1 MGAVY
6 FIRNE
11 ITKRIYIGKDENDD
25 SARSRC
31 ADHVSCNRFHCIP
44 LHEDIY
50 NVYGIDKFKFGVIE
64 AVQTIELESAESWWI
79 RVHNA
84 ADPRFGYNTIGKI
97 PLQSD
102 EAIEQYRDDL
112 LKNDPRR
119 HGIYRELPTRGEP
132 LIDLAPTDYAT
143 FVRNKASSVDNDA
156 RFISECKA
164 KGLRLATKADIGA
177 KVIYVWKTYSNDVH
191 TGTLI
196 SFPSTWAKIV
206 NDKPEIR
213 AKDYIEV
220 ERGVIFVIKG
230 REK

>member
-31 ADHVSCNRFHCIP
+31 TDHASCNKFHSIP
-44 LHEDIY
+44 LHDDIY
-50 NVYGIDKFKFGVIE
+50 DVYGIDKFKFGVIE
-64 AVQTIELESAESWWI
+64 AVQAIELVSAESWWI
-79 RVHNA
+79 HVHNA
-84 ADPRFGYNTIGKI
+84 ADPRFGYNTIGRI
-97 PLQSD
+97 PLQND
-102 EAIEQYRDDL
+102 EAIERYRDDL
-112 LKNDPRR
+112 LKNDSRR
-119 HGIYRELPTRGEP
+119 HGIYRELPSRGEP
-132 LIDLAPTDYAT
+132 LIDLAPSDYAT

-191 TGTLI
+191 TGTLR
-196 SFPSTWAKIV
+196 SFASTWAKIV

-213 AKDYIEV
+213 AKRDYIEV
-220 ERGVIFVIKG
+220 ERGVIFVIK
-230 REK
+230 